1 MVKRTW
7 TRIAAGALLAGGVG
21 CFPGRPVETEK
32 VTPEMRFE
40 EVRFRAYRDGRLAA
54 TGDAALAGYRRDN
67 GDFTLETMSVVFPAS
82 DGGAEA
88 RLTAPQGSGNARARN
103 LFASG
108 GVRLVRGTDVATTEE
123 ALFQGSDGLVHGD
136 QPISVQGT
144 GYLLTGPRFVADPR
158 AQALRIDGGARL
170 LAGGRGAAR

>member
-1 MVKRTW
+1 M
-7 TRIAAGALLAGGVG
+7 
-21 CFPGRPVETEK
+21 ETEK

-40 EVRFRAYRDGRLAA
+40 ELRFRAYRDGRLSA
-54 TGDAALAGYRRDN
+54 TGEAAQAGYRRDN
-67 GDFTLETMSVVFPAS
+67 GDFTLETMSLVFPAS

-158 AQALRIDGGARL
+158 AQALRIEGGARL